1 MPERIGGFLTESN
14 ADYIVYGHHPRAEG
28 CRIVRGRCPSPDPR
42 TASAV
47 RTPYFEALR
56 WRHGARGSLTN

>member
-1 MPERIGGFLTESN
+1 VPERIGGFLTESN
-14 ADYIVYGHHPRAEG
+14 ADYIVYGHHLRAEG

-47 RTPYFEALR
+47 RTP
-56 WRHGARGSLTN
+56 